1 MKSRPE
7 EIHLS
12 DLTEHQKQDNSQLG
26 QTETEADVLVGHCTN
41 TRAAKLHSKA
51 ARWFQ
56 DVRLLLLV

>member
-41 TRAAKLHSKA
+41 SKE